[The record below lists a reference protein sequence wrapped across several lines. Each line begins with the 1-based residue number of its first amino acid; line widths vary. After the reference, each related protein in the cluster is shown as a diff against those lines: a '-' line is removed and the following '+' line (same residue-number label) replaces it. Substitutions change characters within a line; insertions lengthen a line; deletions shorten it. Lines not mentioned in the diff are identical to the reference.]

1 MDGTDEH
8 ANALTL
14 LDELLAT
21 ESGLTAW
28 EMDFIESLDRQR
40 GRTFS
45 DKQRDI
51 LDGIGTKL
59 GLAGE

>member
-14 LDELLAT
+14 LDELLAA

-40 GRTFS
+40 GRVFS
-45 DKQRDI
+45 DKQVAR
-51 LDGIGTKL
+51 LGEIGERLEL
-59 GLAGE
+59 GGL

>member
-14 LDELLAT
+14 LDELLAA

-51 LDGIGTKL
+51 LDRIGTKL